1 MNTTPPT
8 VCILGAG
15 PSGIAAAFFAQRK
28 GLRVVLI
35 EEKDLVGGKGASRKV
50 DDYIFD
56 FGPHA
61 YHPKSAVINEL
72 VRSHSGADYLKTTVR
87 MELILKGK
95 NMNYPFNFKEALW
108 KFNPFF
114 SLKILGDYL
123 LAKVRNFFTPLP
135 EKSFRDWGLKQYGKT
150 LYDLCFGNYT
160 ERVWKVPA
168 GQLSVELARR
178 KLPRFSILSLLHDL
192 IYRKGKLHSHIFTNE
207 LGYHRDGMGS
217 VYEKIVEG
225 IIGRGGELLN
235 GSKPLKLQHHANG
248 NGFSLELEGTGK
260 LPIYCD
266 YVISSIPLPELLTV
280 LGRSDGRF
288 LPLAPRLS
296 FRHILLIYVVLDI
309 PRFSRAHWT
318 YLVDDRFHFHR
329 ISEQKNLS
337 AACAPPDKTVLTMEI
352 SCSGEDPMWNWEPHQ
367 FREMVKRDLAF
378 FKIPDESILNLY
390 SSKLEDAYPIYAI
403 DFEKGL
409 ASCLEELA
417 SVPGLITTGR
427 QGLFLDIDMHDAMV
441 LGEKAVESVLSG
453 SVATFYKENSVL
465 LRRPV

>member
-1 MNTTPPT
+1 M
-8 VCILGAG
+8 
-15 PSGIAAAFFAQRK
+15 
-28 GLRVVLI
+28 
-35 EEKDLVGGKGASRKV
+35 
-50 DDYIFD
+50 
-56 FGPHA
+56 
-61 YHPKSAVINEL
+61 
-72 VRSHSGADYLKTTVR
+72 
-87 MELILKGK
+87 
-95 NMNYPFNFKEALW
+95 
-108 KFNPFF
+108 
-114 SLKILGDYL
+114 
-123 LAKVRNFFTPLP
+123 
-135 EKSFRDWGLKQYGKT
+135 SFRVS
-150 LYDLCFGNYT
+150 LCRNC
-160 ERVWKVPA
+160 
-168 GQLSVELARR
+168 
-178 KLPRFSILSLLHDL
+178 LL
-192 IYRKGKLHSHIFTNE
+192 
-207 LGYHRDGMGS
+207 
-217 VYEKIVEG
+217 
-225 IIGRGGELLN
+225 
-235 GSKPLKLQHHANG
+235 LKLQHHANG

>member
-280 LGRSDGRF
+280 K
-288 LPLAPRLS
+288 AP
-296 FRHILLIYVVLDI
+296 
-309 PRFSRAHWT
+309 
-318 YLVDDRFHFHR
+318 
-329 ISEQKNLS
+329 
-337 AACAPPDKTVLTMEI
+337 AP
-352 SCSGEDPMWNWEPHQ
+352 C
-367 FREMVKRDLAF
+367 
-378 FKIPDESILNLY
+378 
-390 SSKLEDAYPIYAI
+390 
-403 DFEKGL
+403 
-409 ASCLEELA
+409 
-417 SVPGLITTGR
+417 
-427 QGLFLDIDMHDAMV
+427 
-441 LGEKAVESVLSG
+441 
-453 SVATFYKENSVL
+453 
-465 LRRPV
+465 